1 MLRRRLNRFFVEQR
15 PQNQQDD
22 LDMDIDSV
30 AVNSK

>member
-22 LDMDIDSV
+22 LDLDIV
-30 AVNSK
+30 AANSK